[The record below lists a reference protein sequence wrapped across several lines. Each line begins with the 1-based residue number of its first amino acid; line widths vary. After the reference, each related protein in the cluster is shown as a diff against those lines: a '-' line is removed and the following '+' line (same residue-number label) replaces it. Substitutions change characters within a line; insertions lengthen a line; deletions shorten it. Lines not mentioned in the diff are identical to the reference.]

1 MKQPLLI
8 HWERSMN
15 EQTQKDLQELNSS
28 IQIRSIQFQDVH
40 SRRTTISF
48 QPESFAAG
56 SGISWNQQFADND
69 PLSLEDSSLVFRPKY
84 SFTVKN
90 GETVIF
96 EATMICALL
105 FSVEKK
111 DLYER
116 HWAKEEVRKVFLEK
130 QIMRLMWT
138 ILRQQLMDCMSRH
151 SISPVPLPWIV

>member
-1 MKQPLLI
+1 
-8 HWERSMN
+8 MN

-40 SRRTTISF
+40 SRRTMISF
-48 QPESFAAG
+48 QPENFTAKAA
-56 SGISWNQQFADND
+56 ISWNQQFADND
-69 PLSLEDSSLVFRPKY
+69 PLTLEDGSLVFRPKY

-90 GETVIF
+90 GEAVIF

-116 HWAKEEVRKVFLEK
+116 HWANEEVRKVFLEK

-151 SISPVPLPWIV
+151 SMPPVPLPWIV